1 MRVYVKMLITLLA
14 NTCKTHINVLLL
26 QRINKQKQNT
36 MDKLILTASLKEAL
50 ERGDNSVCRALIAY
64 IDGCNDLF
72 TTARVNYIAFRH
84 NTKMLSYLPAGRE
97 HILNDDG
104 DWSRKGRQNAK
115 IGAVLRAILVN
126 PETFSNA
133 EIEKFTNYLTAMQ
146 DDNSIF
152 TELDSSCISEIYEES
167 GTSEIK
173 EINSCMTDSDYFDL
187 YREANLRI
195 LTLRSSTGLLL
206 GRALIWPKVE
216 TSKYGTLQFCDRFYT
231 PDHLRTKFREYCNEK
246 GYARKVQDGS
256 YIEKKNWIV
265 NGEVVTVDAS
275 VQVDSCRADIFP
287 YIDTFSYGDD
297 SHLTNWENDSTIFT
311 YNNTDGTRDEK
322 EVLGCECCGHQ
333 IEHGCEYNTA
343 TGIYCKNCVEHDD
356 YNSCYI
362 RTADAC
368 YIGDRT
374 VHYNDIA
381 EAAANWGYLWSSHLD
396 CYIHNSEAVKLIDE
410 DGNEDYTLED
420 SIPEGYVWN
429 EDKDAYIERNEN
441 EKEGENENK

>member
-1 MRVYVKMLITLLA
+1 
-14 NTCKTHINVLLL
+14 
-26 QRINKQKQNT
+26 

-72 TTARVNYIAFRH
+72 TTARINYIAFRH

-216 TSKYGTLQFCDRFYT
+216 TSK
-231 PDHLRTKFREYCNEK
+231 
-246 GYARKVQDGS
+246 
-256 YIEKKNWIV
+256 
-265 NGEVVTVDAS
+265 TVS
-275 VQVDSCRADIFP
+275 
-287 YIDTFSYGDD
+287 
-297 SHLTNWENDSTIFT
+297 
-311 YNNTDGTRDEK
+311 
-322 EVLGCECCGHQ
+322 
-333 IEHGCEYNTA
+333 
-343 TGIYCKNCVEHDD
+343 
-356 YNSCYI
+356 
-362 RTADAC
+362 
-368 YIGDRT
+368 
-374 VHYNDIA
+374 
-381 EAAANWGYLWSSHLD
+381 
-396 CYIHNSEAVKLIDE
+396 
-410 DGNEDYTLED
+410 
-420 SIPEGYVWN
+420 
-429 EDKDAYIERNEN
+429 
-441 EKEGENENK
+441 